1 MRRLMMLLA
10 VVISSGCVDDGGGDW
25 PVPMVV
31 ETTQNCRTWL
41 WDDATDD
48 VESVEPHVGC
58 PDGYDVVCPG
68 RPRYTPGDPGDAN
81 DALYE
86 PYCTMRDGRAI
97 CAVLEGGRIV
107 QEGPRPVCVLR
118 HVDAS

>member
-1 MRRLMMLLA
+1 MRRMMMLL
-10 VVISSGCVDDGGGDW
+10 VVTSGCALDVASDW
-25 PVPMVV
+25 PAPVVV
-31 ETTQNCRTWL
+31 ETTQNCRTWQ
-41 WDDATDD
+41 WDDVSDD
-48 VESVEPHVGC
+48 VDTVAPHVGC

-81 DALYE
+81 DERYE
-86 PYCTMRDGRAI
+86 PYCTMRDNRAI
-97 CAVLEGGRIV
+97 CAVMDGGRIV